1 MNCYECSKSGVDKPA
16 VAICTSCSAGLCLEH
31 LRETAAY
38 LGTGAIRPSC
48 PHDTWSISAR
58 RLSG

>member
-1 MNCYECSKSGVDKPA
+1 V
-16 VAICTSCSAGLCLEH
+16 
-31 LRETAAY
+31 TAAY

-48 PHDTWSISAR
+48 PHDTWSVSAR